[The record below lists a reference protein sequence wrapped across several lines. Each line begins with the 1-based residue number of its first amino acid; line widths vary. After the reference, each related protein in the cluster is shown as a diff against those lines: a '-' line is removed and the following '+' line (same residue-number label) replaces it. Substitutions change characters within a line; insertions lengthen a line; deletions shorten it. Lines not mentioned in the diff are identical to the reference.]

1 MPPDYCLALA
11 ACSNGAQFKDHF
23 DSRYHWGEDS
33 VAVCLGQAVVMYYVQ
48 QKGCTR
54 IMGTSGRT

>member
-1 MPPDYCLALA
+1 MLPDFCLELA
-11 ACSNGAQFKDHF
+11 CPNGAQFKDHF
-23 DSRYHWGEDS
+23 DSRYHWGECI
-33 VAVCLGQAVVMYYVQ
+33 VGVCLGQAAGMYYVQ